1 MTVQVLV
8 YVVTTLFTYIMGKV
22 SKHFEWNYT
31 LPIPIQ
37 NIIIGII
44 AAVIGCL
51 IHIEGL
57 DTNSIIQAVIT
68 AVGGVGTAT
77 VLYDAKNQ

>member
-8 YVVTTLFTYIMGKV
+8 YIITTLFTYFAGKV
-22 SKHFEWNYT
+22 SKYFGWNYK

-37 NIIIGII
+37 NIMIGVI
-44 AAVIGCL
+44 AAIIGCL

-57 DTNSIIQAVIT
+57 CADEIISSVIT
-68 AVGGVGTAT
+68 ALGGIGTAT
-77 VLYDAKNQ
+77 VVYDVKNK